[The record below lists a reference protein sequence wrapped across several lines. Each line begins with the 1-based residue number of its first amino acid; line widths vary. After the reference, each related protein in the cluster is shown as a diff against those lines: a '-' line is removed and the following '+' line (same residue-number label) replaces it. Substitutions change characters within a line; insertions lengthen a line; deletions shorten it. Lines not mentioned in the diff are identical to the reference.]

1 MNKTYREGDVV
12 RVLAGEHAGRR
23 GVVCMTFGTERV
35 ALDADARTQALR
47 LKAEIIDL
55 DPSNL
60 EHADLPP
67 ARDQIDAAMDPPMAL
82 DELRRMLAELASTI
96 RLKLGKRS
104 SVIIAAGFPLNGDHD
119 RFASFV
125 TGPCLMSR
133 GLLEWSRR
141 AVESQIDEADTSVD
155 DGGRIKS
162 RSPDKEKLAAI
173 AEILRGYDDARGID
187 GGVGPLRD
195 AIRRALEEIP

>member
-1 MNKTYREGDVV
+1 
-12 RVLAGEHAGRR
+12 
-23 GVVCMTFGTERV
+23 
-35 ALDADARTQALR
+35 

-67 ARDQIDAAMDPPMAL
+67 VRDPIDAPIDAPIDVPMAL
-82 DELRRMLAELASTI
+82 DELRRMIAELAIAI
-96 RLKLGKRS
+96 RLKLGRRS

-119 RFASFV
+119 RFASYV
-125 TGPCLMSR
+125 TGPCLTSR

-141 AVESQIDEADTSVD
+141 AVESQIDEVDTSVD

-173 AEILRGYDDARGID
+173 AKILRGYDDARGID

-195 AIRRALEEIP
+195 AIRQALEAP

>member
-1 MNKTYREGDVV
+1 MSKTYREGDVV
-12 RVLAGEHAGRR
+12 RVIAGEHAGRR
-23 GVVCMTFGTERV
+23 GIVCVTFGSQRV
-35 ALDADARTQALR
+35 ALYTASGGGGT
-47 LKAEIIDL
+47 IIDL

-67 ARDQIDAAMDPPMAL
+67 VRDPLDAPIDAPMAL

-187 GGVGPLRD
+187 GGVAPLRD